1 MSDLQPKKVVL
12 PDGAEPFQGTTVV
25 IENKERRVTI
35 WLEIYEKT
43 FRVRKT
49 IELKDKDRH

>member
-1 MSDLQPKKVVL
+1 VSDIQPKKVKL
-12 PDGAEPFQGTTVV
+12 PDGAEPFQGTSVT

-43 FRVRKT
+43 YRVRKT
-49 IELKDKDRH
+49 VEMKGKDRH